1 MVLEVL
7 AAVGLAG
14 NIVQFIDFG
23 TNLLAEAREIHQSAT
38 GSSATN
44 VELETIAARLR
55 HLAASLS
62 TSTPDPGPI
71 VGQQLRNLADEATA
85 ITDELLEAIE
95 EVKLRGSKSSFKT
108 FAHALQHIGKNKKI
122 AKLGGKLARMQGQLN
137 THLLALMRYDFFP
150 TANTTS
156 VRRALH

>member
-1 MVLEVL
+1 MVLEAL

-14 NIVQFIDFG
+14 NIVQFIDFS
-23 TNLLAEAREIHQSAT
+23 TNLLAEAREIHQSTT

-62 TSTPDPGPI
+62 TSAPDPGHI
-71 VGQQLRNLADEATA
+71 VGKQLRSLADEATS
-85 ITDELLEAIE
+85 ITDELLTAIE
-95 EVKLRGSKSSFKT
+95 EVKLKGSKSGFKT

-122 AKLGGKLARMQGQLN
+122 GKLGEKLARMQGQLN
-137 THLLALMRYDFFP
+137 THLLVLMRYDLSATVNKTIF
-150 TANTTS
+150 
-156 VRRALH
+156 RRVLC